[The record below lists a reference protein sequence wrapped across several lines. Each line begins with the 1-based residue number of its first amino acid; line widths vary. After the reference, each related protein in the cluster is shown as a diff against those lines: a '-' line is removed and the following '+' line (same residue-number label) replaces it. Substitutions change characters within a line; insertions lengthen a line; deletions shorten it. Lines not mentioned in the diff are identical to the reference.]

1 MTAFSEHEIK
11 LSSGT
16 LRYRKGGSGRPILT
30 LHGTGGPNV
39 TQVME
44 ELAQRHTVYQPT
56 GPGWDGT
63 PLHPSVKSV
72 PELANLYAEF
82 IRTTI
87 GGPCDVIGVSFGG
100 WVALW
105 LTLRH
110 PELVDQLV
118 LEAPAGLREPGTGGL
133 PADPAKLRAALFA
146 NPERAPKLARSPEV
160 WTQNRSVREGYAAG
174 ISLDQPLLDA
184 LPRIKARTLLLFGNK
199 DEVCPVEK
207 TGRRIKAGIPHSHLS
222 FIYGA
227 AHAIE
232 LDQPVRVARLIGA
245 FLERGEAFL
254 VRNPEAA

>member
-44 ELAQRHTVYQPT
+44 VLALRHTIYQPT

-63 PLHPSVKSV
+63 SLHPSVKSV
-72 PELANLYAEF
+72 PDLAELNAEF
-82 IRTTI
+82 IRTAI

-110 PELVDQLV
+110 PDLVDQLV
-118 LEAPAGLREPGTGGL
+118 LEAPAGLRDPGTGGL
-133 PADPAKLRAALFA
+133 PADPAQLRGALFA
-146 NPERAPKLARSPEV
+146 TPERAPKLVRSPEV
-160 WTQNRSVREGYAAG
+160 WAQNRHVRDSYAAG
-174 ISLDQPLLDA
+174 ISLDQALLDA
-184 LPRIKARTLLLFGNK
+184 LPQIKARTLALFGTK

-207 TGRRIKAGIPHSHLS
+207 TGRRLKAGIPHSHLS

-227 AHAIE
+227 AHALE
-232 LDQPVRVARLIGA
+232 LDQPARTARLIGA